1 MASELETTPDVGDI
15 GITPAASSALLA
27 DLIDVLIPGDESWPP
42 ARVVGVQAFVAIR
55 LIEERGKE
63 AFPRLMT
70 ALIHAGGPLD
80 GLDEPARIGVVERFE
95 REEPEMFGWLRDAAY
110 IAYYENPFVGEVI
123 KAKGHR
129 YELRPHVTGYPLPRF
144 DPARHTPRHG
154 RGRYTPTDEV
164 RPVDTS
170 KLDLE
175 NSRTRRWGLER

>member
-80 GLDEPARIGVVERFE
+80 RLDEPARIGVVERFE

-110 IAYYENPFVGEVI
+110 IAYYENPFVAEVI
-123 KAKGHR
+123 NAKGHR
-129 YELRPHVTGYPLPRF
+129 YELRPHLKGYPVSRF
-144 DPARHTPRHG
+144 DPALHTPRHG
-154 RGRYTPTDEV
+154 RGRYIPTDKV

-175 NSRTRRWGLER
+175 NSRTQRWGLER